1 MLLHGVASIRYMVLS
16 ERAVR
21 RDTSAQPFVVLASG
35 APYFECEG
43 IHSWTPV
50 GQNDAITWPDLAG
63 LYRRRDLESAES
75 YIRLLAEHGV
85 TCLRLMMEYSQTG
98 YRYFERRA
106 GSFNRDM
113 VRLWDDLFDLCR
125 MY

>member
-1 MLLHGVASIRYMVLS
+1 MLLHEVASIVCMSLS

-21 RDTSAQPFVVLASG
+21 RDTSAQPFIAVASG
-35 APYFECEG
+35 APYFADEEG
-43 IHSWTPV
+43 HPWTPI

-63 LYRRRDLESAES
+63 LYRQRDLESAES
-75 YIRLLAEHGV
+75 YIRLLAQHGI

-106 GSFNRDM
+106 GTFNPDM
-113 VRLWDDLFDLCR
+113 V
-125 MY
+125 